1 MDRAPI
7 VWVDESLYASVAR
20 AVQTSANGVPTML
33 RDSPDASD
41 HVKFYGPV
49 FFRLAAASF
58 AAFGF
63 SVWSFRIIGVLG
75 AFLIGVAGWL
85 MTRAMCRD
93 TERPLWTLLLLL
105 LTPEVGMVATNGRMD
120 ALAVAFELLALA
132 IFVSGLGRKG
142 DAIGS
147 SLAAGVFLALA
158 ALTTPRTFPFLLSFG
173 VAGTALV
180 AITPRRRPAT
190 IRIFVALLVP
200 LLACAVWSTV
210 AYGGPDRWLRTLAG
224 IGTSDSIE
232 VAIVSGAVRIWWIRP
247 WRLITPAAALLGT
260 VAALLT
266 FRRRPSLAVEDI
278 AALFGLLVGVVTL
291 AIIVAVNNF
300 TFLFG
305 AYFALPLM
313 AVVLSLPRARLP
325 RDGVLTALV
334 VGLIVCDAGVRFA
347 KYAIVATTWNDRDPE
362 VVERFVATNVPRG
375 SDVIGP
381 QTHYFFAVEEAGSN
395 YLTFS
400 PRSWADWT
408 RVATIPPSVHA
419 RIAPTPAKRF
429 VLWPDEDALPDG
441 LACAHNSVVA
451 RYVPPSHAA
460 RQRFTEL
467 PYSSEVPGYPAAT
480 LYRLP
485 AECAE
490 PRRSP

>member
-20 AVQTSANGVPTML
+20 AVQTTSSGVPTML

-58 AAFGF
+58 AVFGF
-63 SVWSFRIIGVLG
+63 SVWSFRLIGVLG

-93 TERPLWTLLLLL
+93 VERPLWTLLLLL

-147 SLAAGVFLALA
+147 SVAAGVFLALA

-173 VAGTALV
+173 VAGAGLV
-180 AITPRRRPAT
+180 AITPHRRPAA
-190 IRIFVALLVP
+190 IRIFIALLVP
-200 LLACAVWSTV
+200 ILACAVWSTV

-247 WRLITPAAALLGT
+247 WRLITPAVALLGT
-260 VAALLT
+260 VAALLA
-266 FRRRPSLAVEDI
+266 FRRKPSLAVEDI
-278 AALFGLLVGVVTL
+278 SALFGLLVGVLTL

-347 KYAIVATTWNDRDPE
+347 KYAIVATTWNDRDPK

-381 QTHYFFAVEEAGSN
+381 QTHYLFAVEGAGSN

-429 VLWPDEDALPDG
+429 VLWPDEDGLPDG
-441 LACAHNSVVA
+441 LTCAHNSVVA

-460 RQRFTEL
+460 RHRSIEL

-480 LYRLP
+480 LYLLP

-490 PRRSP
+490 PRRSR